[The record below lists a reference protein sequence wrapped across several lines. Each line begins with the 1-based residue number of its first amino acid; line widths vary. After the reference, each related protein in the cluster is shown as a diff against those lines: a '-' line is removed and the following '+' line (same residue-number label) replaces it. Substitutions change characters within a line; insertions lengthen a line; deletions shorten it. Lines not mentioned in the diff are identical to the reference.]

1 MEEYLYQ
8 KEYVMLNNMQ
18 LHLSNPEP
26 MLKYIDEKVEKL
38 IKVKSK
44 NEEIN
49 IKLEILDEFYKILK
63 YDAKNTICPEPLGH
77 FETKEEK
84 DELIKKKIKINDL
97 VYYLGNICINYH
109 KKLIAKEY
117 RERVPIITNE
127 ATIKF
132 NEIYI
137 RALNEYFEKLKG
149 NEYKGI
155 FENPPKKQQNLQ
167 IIRMIEYRGVVFPMA
182 EPLTNNKIECIRDE
196 HAYGTAFIL
205 PTLIERFLIIQLDSK
220 ILKNLMK
227 ELKDKIEKEN
237 IKLTDEEK
245 QAFYE
250 ANKTNFSNP
259 ETANAKHILV
269 DSEEK
274 ANEILAQIKAGD
286 VTFEDAARA
295 NSTCPSKDQGGDL
308 GTFGRGQ
315 MVPEFEEATFAMNV
329 GDVSEPVKT
338 QFGYHLIKLEA
349 KNEPSIPAY
358 EEIADK
364 VEKTL
369 MFQKQGEV
377 YKNKLDEVKAKFGDI
392 VSYM

>member
-38 IKVKSK
+38 IKAKSK

-109 KKLIAKEY
+109 KKLISKEY
-117 RERVPIITNE
+117 RGRVPIITNE

-137 RALNEYFEKLKG
+137 RALNEYFETLKG

-220 ILKNLMK
+220 VLKNLMK
-227 ELKDKIEKEN
+227 ELKDKIKKEN

-245 QAFYE
+245 QYYNIIAE
-250 ANKTNFSNP
+250 KGDKTIFASEKFIRSNIY
-259 ETANAKHILV
+259 KMFIKYHIIN
-269 DSEEK
+269 EE
-274 ANEILAQIKAGD
+274 D
-286 VTFEDAARA
+286 ED
-295 NSTCPSKDQGGDL
+295 
-308 GTFGRGQ
+308 
-315 MVPEFEEATFAMNV
+315 
-329 GDVSEPVKT
+329 
-338 QFGYHLIKLEA
+338 IKLLILHEYIN
-349 KNEPSIPAY
+349 KKE
-358 EEIADK
+358 DK
-364 VEKTL
+364 KI
-369 MFQKQGEV
+369 
-377 YKNKLDEVKAKFGDI
+377 KNKLTLGSVIASPYANSLIKKQYTKLLNLIFDPKELNMRNNIAHINNESSDYLCLGDTAVLMQLLWDI
-392 VSYM
+392 ITEDIFE

>member
-38 IKVKSK
+38 IKAKSK

-109 KKLIAKEY
+109 KKLIVKEY

-137 RALNEYFEKLKG
+137 RALNEYFETLKG

-155 FENPPKKQQNLQ
+155 FENPSKKQQNLQ

-245 QAFYE
+245 QYYNIITE
-250 ANKTNFSNP
+250 KGDKTIF
-259 ETANAKHILV
+259 A
-269 DSEEK
+269 SEK
-274 ANEILAQIKAGD
+274 FI
-286 VTFEDAARA
+286 RA
-295 NSTCPSKDQGGDL
+295 NIYKM
-308 GTFGRGQ
+308 FIKYRIIN
-315 MVPEFEEATFAMNV
+315 EE
-329 GDVSEPVKT
+329 DED
-338 QFGYHLIKLEA
+338 IKLLILHEYIN
-349 KNEPSIPAY
+349 KKDGKKI
-358 EEIADK
+358 
-364 VEKTL
+364 
-369 MFQKQGEV
+369 
-377 YKNKLDEVKAKFGDI
+377 KNKLTLGSVIFSPYANSLIKKQYTKLFNLIFDPNELNMRNNIAHINNESSDYLCLGDTAVLMQLLWDI
-392 VSYM
+392 ITEDIFE

>member
-38 IKVKSK
+38 IKAKSK

-63 YDAKNTICPEPLGH
+63 YDAKNTICPEPLGY

-137 RALNEYFEKLKG
+137 RALNEYFETLKG

-245 QAFYE
+245 QYYNIITE
-250 ANKTNFSNP
+250 KGDKTIF
-259 ETANAKHILV
+259 A
-269 DSEEK
+269 SEK
-274 ANEILAQIKAGD
+274 FI
-286 VTFEDAARA
+286 RA
-295 NSTCPSKDQGGDL
+295 NIYKM
-308 GTFGRGQ
+308 FIKYRIIN
-315 MVPEFEEATFAMNV
+315 EE
-329 GDVSEPVKT
+329 DED
-338 QFGYHLIKLEA
+338 IKLLILHEYIN
-349 KNEPSIPAY
+349 KKDNKKI
-358 EEIADK
+358 
-364 VEKTL
+364 
-369 MFQKQGEV
+369 
-377 YKNKLDEVKAKFGDI
+377 KNKLTLGSVI
-392 VSYM
+392 VSPYANSLIKKQYTKLFNLIFDPNELNMRNNIAHINNESSDYLCLGDTAVLMQLLWDIITEDIFE

>member
-38 IKVKSK
+38 IKAKSK

-49 IKLEILDEFYKILK
+49 TKLEILDEFYKILK
-63 YDAKNTICPEPLGH
+63 YDSKNTICPEPLGH

-109 KKLIAKEY
+109 KKLISKEY
-117 RERVPIITNE
+117 RGRVPIITNE

-137 RALNEYFEKLKG
+137 RALNEYFETLKG

-205 PTLIERFLIIQLDSK
+205 PTLIERFLIIKLDSK

-245 QAFYE
+245 QYYNIITE
-250 ANKTNFSNP
+250 KGDKTIF
-259 ETANAKHILV
+259 A
-269 DSEEK
+269 SEK
-274 ANEILAQIKAGD
+274 FI
-286 VTFEDAARA
+286 RA
-295 NSTCPSKDQGGDL
+295 NIYKM
-308 GTFGRGQ
+308 FIKYRIIN
-315 MVPEFEEATFAMNV
+315 EE
-329 GDVSEPVKT
+329 DED
-338 QFGYHLIKLEA
+338 IKLLILHEYIN
-349 KNEPSIPAY
+349 KKDNKKI
-358 EEIADK
+358 
-364 VEKTL
+364 
-369 MFQKQGEV
+369 
-377 YKNKLDEVKAKFGDI
+377 KNKLTLGSVI
-392 VSYM
+392 VSPYANSLIKKQYTKLFNLIFDPNELNMRNNIAHINNESSDYLCLGDTAVLMQLLWDIITEDIFE

>member
-38 IKVKSK
+38 IKAKSK

-109 KKLIAKEY
+109 KKLISKEY
-117 RERVPIITNE
+117 RGRVPIITNE

-137 RALNEYFEKLKG
+137 RALNEYFETLKG

-155 FENPPKKQQNLQ
+155 FENLPKKQQNLQ

-245 QAFYE
+245 QYYNIITE
-250 ANKTNFSNP
+250 KGDKTIF
-259 ETANAKHILV
+259 A
-269 DSEEK
+269 SEK
-274 ANEILAQIKAGD
+274 FI
-286 VTFEDAARA
+286 RA
-295 NSTCPSKDQGGDL
+295 NIYKM
-308 GTFGRGQ
+308 FIKYRIIN
-315 MVPEFEEATFAMNV
+315 EE
-329 GDVSEPVKT
+329 DED
-338 QFGYHLIKLEA
+338 IKLLILHEYIN
-349 KNEPSIPAY
+349 KKDNKKI
-358 EEIADK
+358 
-364 VEKTL
+364 
-369 MFQKQGEV
+369 
-377 YKNKLDEVKAKFGDI
+377 KNKLTLGSVI
-392 VSYM
+392 VSPYANSLIKKQYTKLFNLIFDPNELNMRNNIAHINNESSDYLCLGDTAVLMQLLWDIITEDIFE

>member
-38 IKVKSK
+38 IKAKSK

-137 RALNEYFEKLKG
+137 RALNEYFETLKG

-227 ELKDKIEKEN
+227 KLKEKIEKEN

-245 QAFYE
+245 QYYNIITE
-250 ANKTNFSNP
+250 KGDKTIF
-259 ETANAKHILV
+259 A
-269 DSEEK
+269 SEK
-274 ANEILAQIKAGD
+274 FI
-286 VTFEDAARA
+286 RA
-295 NSTCPSKDQGGDL
+295 NIYKM
-308 GTFGRGQ
+308 FIKYRIIN
-315 MVPEFEEATFAMNV
+315 EE
-329 GDVSEPVKT
+329 DED
-338 QFGYHLIKLEA
+338 IKLLILHEYIN
-349 KNEPSIPAY
+349 KKDNKKI
-358 EEIADK
+358 
-364 VEKTL
+364 
-369 MFQKQGEV
+369 
-377 YKNKLDEVKAKFGDI
+377 KNKLTLGSVI
-392 VSYM
+392 VSPYANSLIKKQYTKLFNLIFDPNELNMRNNIAHINNESSDYLCLGDTAVLMQLLWDIITEDIFE

>member
-38 IKVKSK
+38 IKAKSK

-49 IKLEILDEFYKILK
+49 TKLEILDEFYKILK
-63 YDAKNTICPEPLGH
+63 YDSKNTICPEPLGH

-109 KKLIAKEY
+109 KKLISKEY
-117 RERVPIITNE
+117 RGRVPIITNE

-137 RALNEYFEKLKG
+137 RALNEYFETLKG

-167 IIRMIEYRGVVFPMA
+167 IIRRIEYRGVVFPMA

-245 QAFYE
+245 QYYNIITE
-250 ANKTNFSNP
+250 KGDKTIF
-259 ETANAKHILV
+259 A
-269 DSEEK
+269 SEK
-274 ANEILAQIKAGD
+274 FI
-286 VTFEDAARA
+286 RA
-295 NSTCPSKDQGGDL
+295 NIYKM
-308 GTFGRGQ
+308 FIKYRIIN
-315 MVPEFEEATFAMNV
+315 EE
-329 GDVSEPVKT
+329 DED
-338 QFGYHLIKLEA
+338 IKLLILHEYIN
-349 KNEPSIPAY
+349 KKDNKKI
-358 EEIADK
+358 
-364 VEKTL
+364 
-369 MFQKQGEV
+369 
-377 YKNKLDEVKAKFGDI
+377 KNKLTLGSVI
-392 VSYM
+392 VSPYANSLIKKQYTKLFNLIFDPNELNMRNNIAHINNESSDYLCLGDTAVLMQLLWDIITEDIFE

>member
-26 MLKYIDEKVEKL
+26 MLKYIDEKVKKL
-38 IKVKSK
+38 IKAKSK

-84 DELIKKKIKINDL
+84 DELIKKKIKINDF

-109 KKLIAKEY
+109 KKLISKEY
-117 RERVPIITNE
+117 RGRVPIITNV

-137 RALNEYFEKLKG
+137 RALNEYFETLKG

-245 QAFYE
+245 KYYNIITE
-250 ANKTNFSNP
+250 KGDKTIF
-259 ETANAKHILV
+259 A
-269 DSEEK
+269 SEK
-274 ANEILAQIKAGD
+274 FI
-286 VTFEDAARA
+286 RA
-295 NSTCPSKDQGGDL
+295 NIYKMFIKYQII
-308 GTFGRGQ
+308 
-315 MVPEFEEATFAMNV
+315 
-329 GDVSEPVKT
+329 SENDDD
-338 QFGYHLIKLEA
+338 IKLLILHEY
-349 KNEPSIPAY
+349 I
-358 EEIADK
+358 DK
-364 VEKTL
+364 KDD
-369 MFQKQGEV
+369 KKR
-377 YKNKLDEVKAKFGDI
+377 KNKLTLGSVI
-392 VSYM
+392 VSPYANSLIKKQYTKLLNLIFDPNELNMRNNIAHINNESSDYLCLGDTAVLMQLLWDIITEDIFE

>member
-109 KKLIAKEY
+109 KKLISKEY
-117 RERVPIITNE
+117 RGRVPIITNE

-137 RALNEYFEKLKG
+137 RALTEYFETLKG

-245 QAFYE
+245 QYYNIITE
-250 ANKTNFSNP
+250 KGDKTIF
-259 ETANAKHILV
+259 A
-269 DSEEK
+269 SEK
-274 ANEILAQIKAGD
+274 FI
-286 VTFEDAARA
+286 RA
-295 NSTCPSKDQGGDL
+295 NIYKM
-308 GTFGRGQ
+308 FIKYRIIN
-315 MVPEFEEATFAMNV
+315 EE
-329 GDVSEPVKT
+329 DED
-338 QFGYHLIKLEA
+338 IKLLILHEYIN
-349 KNEPSIPAY
+349 KKDNKKI
-358 EEIADK
+358 
-364 VEKTL
+364 
-369 MFQKQGEV
+369 
-377 YKNKLDEVKAKFGDI
+377 KNKLTLGSVI
-392 VSYM
+392 VSPYANSLIKKQYTKLFNLIFDPNELNMRNNIAHINNESSDYLCLGDTAVLMQLLWDIITEDIFE

>member
-38 IKVKSK
+38 IKAKSK

-137 RALNEYFEKLKG
+137 RALNEYFETLKG

-220 ILKNLMK
+220 VLKNLMK

-245 QAFYE
+245 QYYNIITE
-250 ANKTNFSNP
+250 KGDKTIF
-259 ETANAKHILV
+259 A
-269 DSEEK
+269 SEK
-274 ANEILAQIKAGD
+274 FI
-286 VTFEDAARA
+286 RA
-295 NSTCPSKDQGGDL
+295 NIYKM
-308 GTFGRGQ
+308 FIKYRIIN
-315 MVPEFEEATFAMNV
+315 EE
-329 GDVSEPVKT
+329 DED
-338 QFGYHLIKLEA
+338 IKLLILHEYIN
-349 KNEPSIPAY
+349 KKDNKKI
-358 EEIADK
+358 
-364 VEKTL
+364 
-369 MFQKQGEV
+369 
-377 YKNKLDEVKAKFGDI
+377 KNKLTLGSVI
-392 VSYM
+392 VSPYANSLIKKQYTKLLNLIFDPNELNMRNNIAHINNESSDYLCLGDTAVLMQLLWDIITEDIFE

>member
-38 IKVKSK
+38 IKAKSK

-137 RALNEYFEKLKG
+137 RALNEYFETLKG

-237 IKLTDEEK
+237 IKLTDEKQYYNIITEK
-245 QAFYE
+245 GD
-250 ANKTNFSNP
+250 KTIF
-259 ETANAKHILV
+259 A
-269 DSEEK
+269 SEK
-274 ANEILAQIKAGD
+274 FI
-286 VTFEDAARA
+286 RA
-295 NSTCPSKDQGGDL
+295 NIYKM
-308 GTFGRGQ
+308 FIKYRIIN
-315 MVPEFEEATFAMNV
+315 EE
-329 GDVSEPVKT
+329 DED
-338 QFGYHLIKLEA
+338 IKLLILHEYIN
-349 KNEPSIPAY
+349 KKDNKKI
-358 EEIADK
+358 
-364 VEKTL
+364 
-369 MFQKQGEV
+369 
-377 YKNKLDEVKAKFGDI
+377 KNKLTLGSVI
-392 VSYM
+392 VSPYANSLIKKQYTKLFNLIFDPNELNMRNNIAHINNESSDYLCLGDTAVLMQLLWDIITEDIFE

>member
-18 LHLSNPEP
+18 LHLSNPES

-38 IKVKSK
+38 IKAKSK

-63 YDAKNTICPEPLGH
+63 YDAKNTICPEPLGY

-84 DELIKKKIKINDL
+84 DELIKKKIKINDF

-117 RERVPIITNE
+117 RGRVPIITNE

-137 RALNEYFEKLKG
+137 RALNEYFETLKG

-167 IIRMIEYRGVVFPMA
+167 IIRMIEYSGVVFPMA

-245 QAFYE
+245 QYYNIITE
-250 ANKTNFSNP
+250 KGDKTIFASEKFIRTNIYKMFI
-259 ETANAKHILV
+259 KYHIIN
-269 DSEEK
+269 EE
-274 ANEILAQIKAGD
+274 D
-286 VTFEDAARA
+286 ED
-295 NSTCPSKDQGGDL
+295 
-308 GTFGRGQ
+308 
-315 MVPEFEEATFAMNV
+315 
-329 GDVSEPVKT
+329 
-338 QFGYHLIKLEA
+338 IKLLILHEYIN
-349 KNEPSIPAY
+349 KKDGKKI
-358 EEIADK
+358 
-364 VEKTL
+364 
-369 MFQKQGEV
+369 
-377 YKNKLDEVKAKFGDI
+377 KNKLTLGSVI
-392 VSYM
+392 VSPYANSLIKKQYTKLLNLIFDPNELNMRNNIAHINNESSDYLCLGDTAVLMQLLWDIITEDIFE

>member
-117 RERVPIITNE
+117 RGRVPIITNE

-137 RALNEYFEKLKG
+137 RALNEYFETLKG

-245 QAFYE
+245 QYYNIITE
-250 ANKTNFSNP
+250 KGDKTIF
-259 ETANAKHILV
+259 A
-269 DSEEK
+269 SEK
-274 ANEILAQIKAGD
+274 FI
-286 VTFEDAARA
+286 RA
-295 NSTCPSKDQGGDL
+295 NIYKM
-308 GTFGRGQ
+308 FIKYRIIN
-315 MVPEFEEATFAMNV
+315 EE
-329 GDVSEPVKT
+329 DED
-338 QFGYHLIKLEA
+338 IKLLILHEYIN
-349 KNEPSIPAY
+349 KKDNKKI
-358 EEIADK
+358 
-364 VEKTL
+364 
-369 MFQKQGEV
+369 
-377 YKNKLDEVKAKFGDI
+377 KNKLTLGSVI
-392 VSYM
+392 VSPYANSLIKKQYTKLFNLIFDPNELNMRNNIAHINNESSDYLCLGDTAVLMQLLWDIITEDIFE

>member
-38 IKVKSK
+38 IKAKSK

-137 RALNEYFEKLKG
+137 RALNEYFETLKG

-245 QAFYE
+245 QYYNIITE
-250 ANKTNFSNP
+250 KGDKTIF
-259 ETANAKHILV
+259 A
-269 DSEEK
+269 SEK
-274 ANEILAQIKAGD
+274 FI
-286 VTFEDAARA
+286 RA
-295 NSTCPSKDQGGDL
+295 NIYKM
-308 GTFGRGQ
+308 FIKYRIIN
-315 MVPEFEEATFAMNV
+315 EE
-329 GDVSEPVKT
+329 DED
-338 QFGYHLIKLEA
+338 IKLLILHEYIN
-349 KNEPSIPAY
+349 KKDGKKI
-358 EEIADK
+358 
-364 VEKTL
+364 
-369 MFQKQGEV
+369 
-377 YKNKLDEVKAKFGDI
+377 KNKLTLGSVI
-392 VSYM
+392 VSPYANSLIKKQYTKLLNLIFDPNELNMRNNIAHINNESSDYLCLGDTAVLMQLLWDIITEDIFE

>member
-26 MLKYIDEKVEKL
+26 MLKYIDEKVKKL
-38 IKVKSK
+38 IKAKSK

-84 DELIKKKIKINDL
+84 DELIKKKIKINDF

-117 RERVPIITNE
+117 RGRVPIITNE

-137 RALNEYFEKLKG
+137 RALNEYFETLKG

-245 QAFYE
+245 QYYNIITE
-250 ANKTNFSNP
+250 KGDKTIF
-259 ETANAKHILV
+259 A
-269 DSEEK
+269 SEK
-274 ANEILAQIKAGD
+274 FI
-286 VTFEDAARA
+286 RA
-295 NSTCPSKDQGGDL
+295 NIYKM
-308 GTFGRGQ
+308 FIKYRIIN
-315 MVPEFEEATFAMNV
+315 EE
-329 GDVSEPVKT
+329 DED
-338 QFGYHLIKLEA
+338 IKLLILHEYIN
-349 KNEPSIPAY
+349 KKDNKKI
-358 EEIADK
+358 
-364 VEKTL
+364 
-369 MFQKQGEV
+369 
-377 YKNKLDEVKAKFGDI
+377 KNKLTLGSVI
-392 VSYM
+392 VSPYANSLIKKQYTKLFNLIFDPNELNMRNNIAHINNESSDYLCLGDTAVLMQLLWDIITEDIFE

>member
-38 IKVKSK
+38 IKAKSK

-137 RALNEYFEKLKG
+137 RALNEYFETLKG

-237 IKLTDEEK
+237 ITLTDEEK
-245 QAFYE
+245 QYYNIITE
-250 ANKTNFSNP
+250 KGDKTIF
-259 ETANAKHILV
+259 A
-269 DSEEK
+269 SEK
-274 ANEILAQIKAGD
+274 FI
-286 VTFEDAARA
+286 RA
-295 NSTCPSKDQGGDL
+295 NIYKM
-308 GTFGRGQ
+308 FIKYRIIN
-315 MVPEFEEATFAMNV
+315 EE
-329 GDVSEPVKT
+329 DED
-338 QFGYHLIKLEA
+338 IKLLILHEYIN
-349 KNEPSIPAY
+349 KKDNKKI
-358 EEIADK
+358 
-364 VEKTL
+364 
-369 MFQKQGEV
+369 
-377 YKNKLDEVKAKFGDI
+377 KNKLTLGSVI
-392 VSYM
+392 VSPYANSLIKKQYTKLFNLIFDPNELNMRNNIAHINNESSDYLCLGDTAVLMQLLWDIITEDIFE

>member
-38 IKVKSK
+38 IKAKSK

-109 KKLIAKEY
+109 KKLIVKEY

-137 RALNEYFEKLKG
+137 RALNEYFETLKG

-245 QAFYE
+245 QYYNIITE
-250 ANKTNFSNP
+250 KGDKTIF
-259 ETANAKHILV
+259 A
-269 DSEEK
+269 SEK
-274 ANEILAQIKAGD
+274 FI
-286 VTFEDAARA
+286 RA
-295 NSTCPSKDQGGDL
+295 NIYKM
-308 GTFGRGQ
+308 FIKYRIIN
-315 MVPEFEEATFAMNV
+315 EE
-329 GDVSEPVKT
+329 DED
-338 QFGYHLIKLEA
+338 IKLLILHEYIN
-349 KNEPSIPAY
+349 KKDGKKI
-358 EEIADK
+358 
-364 VEKTL
+364 
-369 MFQKQGEV
+369 
-377 YKNKLDEVKAKFGDI
+377 KNKLTLGSVIFSPYANSLIKKQYTKLFNLIFDPNELNMRNNIAHINNESSDFLCLGDTAVLMQLLWDI
-392 VSYM
+392 ITEDIFE

>member
-26 MLKYIDEKVEKL
+26 MLKYIDEKVKKL
-38 IKVKSK
+38 IKAKSK

-84 DELIKKKIKINDL
+84 DELIKKKIKINDF

-109 KKLIAKEY
+109 KKLISKEY

-137 RALNEYFEKLKG
+137 RALNEYFETLKG

-245 QAFYE
+245 QYYNIITE
-250 ANKTNFSNP
+250 KGDKTIF
-259 ETANAKHILV
+259 A
-269 DSEEK
+269 SEK
-274 ANEILAQIKAGD
+274 FI
-286 VTFEDAARA
+286 RA
-295 NSTCPSKDQGGDL
+295 NIYKM
-308 GTFGRGQ
+308 FIKYRIIN
-315 MVPEFEEATFAMNV
+315 EE
-329 GDVSEPVKT
+329 DED
-338 QFGYHLIKLEA
+338 IKLLILHEYIN
-349 KNEPSIPAY
+349 KKDNKKI
-358 EEIADK
+358 
-364 VEKTL
+364 
-369 MFQKQGEV
+369 
-377 YKNKLDEVKAKFGDI
+377 KNKLTLGSVI
-392 VSYM
+392 VSPYANSLIKKQYTKLFNLIFDPNELNMRNNIAHINNESSDYLCLGDTAVLMQLLWDIITEDIFE

>member
-38 IKVKSK
+38 IKAKSK

-109 KKLIAKEY
+109 KKLIVKEY
-117 RERVPIITNE
+117 RERVPVITNE

-137 RALNEYFEKLKG
+137 RALNEYFETLKG

-245 QAFYE
+245 QYYNIITE
-250 ANKTNFSNP
+250 KGDKTIF
-259 ETANAKHILV
+259 A
-269 DSEEK
+269 SEK
-274 ANEILAQIKAGD
+274 FI
-286 VTFEDAARA
+286 RA
-295 NSTCPSKDQGGDL
+295 NIYKM
-308 GTFGRGQ
+308 FIKYRIIN
-315 MVPEFEEATFAMNV
+315 EE
-329 GDVSEPVKT
+329 DED
-338 QFGYHLIKLEA
+338 IKLLILHEYIN
-349 KNEPSIPAY
+349 KKDGKKI
-358 EEIADK
+358 
-364 VEKTL
+364 
-369 MFQKQGEV
+369 
-377 YKNKLDEVKAKFGDI
+377 KNKLTLGSVIFSPYANSLIKKQYTKLFNLIFDPNELNMRNNIAHINNESSDYLCLGDTAVLMQLLWDI
-392 VSYM
+392 ITEDIFE

>member
-38 IKVKSK
+38 IKAKSK

-117 RERVPIITNE
+117 RERVPIITNV

-137 RALNEYFEKLKG
+137 RALNEYFETLKG

-167 IIRMIEYRGVVFPMA
+167 IIRMIEYRGTVFPMA
-182 EPLTNNKIECIRDE
+182 EPLTNNEIECIKDE

-220 ILKNLMK
+220 VLKNLMK

-245 QAFYE
+245 QYYNIITE
-250 ANKTNFSNP
+250 KGDKTIF
-259 ETANAKHILV
+259 A
-269 DSEEK
+269 SEK
-274 ANEILAQIKAGD
+274 FI
-286 VTFEDAARA
+286 RA
-295 NSTCPSKDQGGDL
+295 NIYKM
-308 GTFGRGQ
+308 FIKYHIIN
-315 MVPEFEEATFAMNV
+315 EE
-329 GDVSEPVKT
+329 DED
-338 QFGYHLIKLEA
+338 IKLLILHEYIN
-349 KNEPSIPAY
+349 KKDGKKI
-358 EEIADK
+358 
-364 VEKTL
+364 
-369 MFQKQGEV
+369 
-377 YKNKLDEVKAKFGDI
+377 KNKLTLGSVIFSPYANSLIKNNI
-392 VSYM
+392 LNY

>member
-38 IKVKSK
+38 IKAKSK

-84 DELIKKKIKINDL
+84 DNSGTKIVTDEEKDELIKKKIKINDL

-109 KKLIAKEY
+109 KKLIVKEY

-137 RALNEYFEKLKG
+137 RALNEYFETLKG

-245 QAFYE
+245 QYYNIITE
-250 ANKTNFSNP
+250 KGDKTIF
-259 ETANAKHILV
+259 A
-269 DSEEK
+269 SEK
-274 ANEILAQIKAGD
+274 FI
-286 VTFEDAARA
+286 RA
-295 NSTCPSKDQGGDL
+295 NIYKM
-308 GTFGRGQ
+308 FIKYRIIN
-315 MVPEFEEATFAMNV
+315 EE
-329 GDVSEPVKT
+329 DED
-338 QFGYHLIKLEA
+338 IKLLILHEYIN
-349 KNEPSIPAY
+349 KKDGKKI
-358 EEIADK
+358 
-364 VEKTL
+364 
-369 MFQKQGEV
+369 
-377 YKNKLDEVKAKFGDI
+377 KNKLTLGSVIFSPYANSLIKKQYTKLFNLIFDPNELNMRNNIAHINNESSDYLCLGDTAVLMQLLWDI
-392 VSYM
+392 ITEDIFE

>member
-38 IKVKSK
+38 IKAKSK

-109 KKLIAKEY
+109 KKLISKEY
-117 RERVPIITNE
+117 RGRVPIITNE

-137 RALNEYFEKLKG
+137 RALNEYFETLKG

-182 EPLTNNKIECIRDE
+182 EPLTNNEIECIKDE

-220 ILKNLMK
+220 VLKNLMK

-245 QAFYE
+245 QYYNIITE
-250 ANKTNFSNP
+250 KGDKTIF
-259 ETANAKHILV
+259 A
-269 DSEEK
+269 SEK
-274 ANEILAQIKAGD
+274 FI
-286 VTFEDAARA
+286 RA
-295 NSTCPSKDQGGDL
+295 NIYKM
-308 GTFGRGQ
+308 FIKYRIIN
-315 MVPEFEEATFAMNV
+315 EE
-329 GDVSEPVKT
+329 DED
-338 QFGYHLIKLEA
+338 IKLLILHEYIN
-349 KNEPSIPAY
+349 KKDNKKI
-358 EEIADK
+358 
-364 VEKTL
+364 
-369 MFQKQGEV
+369 
-377 YKNKLDEVKAKFGDI
+377 KNKLTLGSVI
-392 VSYM
+392 VSPYANSLIKKQYTKLFNLIFDPNELNMRNNIAHINNDSSDYLCLGDTAVLMQLLWDIITEDIFE

>member
-8 KEYVMLNNMQ
+8 KEYVMLNDMQ

-38 IKVKSK
+38 IKAKSK

-63 YDAKNTICPEPLGH
+63 YDAKNTICPEPLGY

-84 DELIKKKIKINDL
+84 DELIKKKIKINDF

-117 RERVPIITNE
+117 RGRVPIITNE

-245 QAFYE
+245 QYYNIITE
-250 ANKTNFSNP
+250 KGDKTIF
-259 ETANAKHILV
+259 A
-269 DSEEK
+269 SEK
-274 ANEILAQIKAGD
+274 FI
-286 VTFEDAARA
+286 RA
-295 NSTCPSKDQGGDL
+295 NIYKM
-308 GTFGRGQ
+308 FIKYRIIN
-315 MVPEFEEATFAMNV
+315 EE
-329 GDVSEPVKT
+329 DED
-338 QFGYHLIKLEA
+338 IKLLILHEYIN
-349 KNEPSIPAY
+349 KKDNKKI
-358 EEIADK
+358 
-364 VEKTL
+364 
-369 MFQKQGEV
+369 
-377 YKNKLDEVKAKFGDI
+377 KNKLTLGSVI
-392 VSYM
+392 VSPYANSLIKKQYTKLFNLIFDPNELNMRNNIAHINNESSDYLCLGDTAVLMQLLWDIITEDIFE

>member
-38 IKVKSK
+38 IKAKSK

-137 RALNEYFEKLKG
+137 RALNEYFETLKG

-220 ILKNLMK
+220 VLKNLMK
-227 ELKDKIEKEN
+227 ELKDKIEKAN

-245 QAFYE
+245 QYYNIITE
-250 ANKTNFSNP
+250 KEDKTIFASEKFIRTNIYKMFI
-259 ETANAKHILV
+259 KYHIIN
-269 DSEEK
+269 EE
-274 ANEILAQIKAGD
+274 D
-286 VTFEDAARA
+286 ED
-295 NSTCPSKDQGGDL
+295 
-308 GTFGRGQ
+308 
-315 MVPEFEEATFAMNV
+315 
-329 GDVSEPVKT
+329 
-338 QFGYHLIKLEA
+338 IKLLILHEYIN
-349 KNEPSIPAY
+349 KKDGKKI
-358 EEIADK
+358 
-364 VEKTL
+364 
-369 MFQKQGEV
+369 
-377 YKNKLDEVKAKFGDI
+377 KNKLTLGSVI
-392 VSYM
+392 VSPYANSLIKKQYTKLFNLIFDPNELNMRNNIAHINNESSDYLCLGDTAVLMQLLWDIITEDIFE

>member
-38 IKVKSK
+38 IKAKSK

-109 KKLIAKEY
+109 KKLISKEY
-117 RERVPIITNE
+117 RGRVPIITNE

-137 RALNEYFEKLKG
+137 RALNEYFETLKG

-245 QAFYE
+245 KYYNIITE
-250 ANKTNFSNP
+250 KGDKTIF
-259 ETANAKHILV
+259 A
-269 DSEEK
+269 SEK
-274 ANEILAQIKAGD
+274 FI
-286 VTFEDAARA
+286 RA
-295 NSTCPSKDQGGDL
+295 NIYKMFIKYQII
-308 GTFGRGQ
+308 
-315 MVPEFEEATFAMNV
+315 
-329 GDVSEPVKT
+329 SENDDD
-338 QFGYHLIKLEA
+338 IKLLILHEY
-349 KNEPSIPAY
+349 I
-358 EEIADK
+358 DK
-364 VEKTL
+364 KDD
-369 MFQKQGEV
+369 KKR
-377 YKNKLDEVKAKFGDI
+377 KNKLTLGSVI
-392 VSYM
+392 VSPYANSLIKKQYTKLLNLIFDPNELNMRNNIAHINNESSDYLCLGDTAVLMQLLWDIITEDIFE

>member
-38 IKVKSK
+38 IKAKSK

-63 YDAKNTICPEPLGH
+63 YDAKNTICPEPLGY

-84 DELIKKKIKINDL
+84 DELIKKKIKINDF

-117 RERVPIITNE
+117 RGRVPIITNE

-245 QAFYE
+245 QYYNIITE
-250 ANKTNFSNP
+250 KGDKTIF
-259 ETANAKHILV
+259 A
-269 DSEEK
+269 SEK
-274 ANEILAQIKAGD
+274 FI
-286 VTFEDAARA
+286 RA
-295 NSTCPSKDQGGDL
+295 NIYKM
-308 GTFGRGQ
+308 FIKYRIIN
-315 MVPEFEEATFAMNV
+315 EE
-329 GDVSEPVKT
+329 DED
-338 QFGYHLIKLEA
+338 IKLLILHEYIN
-349 KNEPSIPAY
+349 KKDNKKI
-358 EEIADK
+358 
-364 VEKTL
+364 
-369 MFQKQGEV
+369 
-377 YKNKLDEVKAKFGDI
+377 KNKLTLGSVI
-392 VSYM
+392 VSPYANSLIKKQYTKLFNLIFDPNELNMRNNIAHINNESSDYLCLGYTAVLMQLLWDIITEDIFE

>member
-63 YDAKNTICPEPLGH
+63 YDSKNTICPEPLGH

-137 RALNEYFEKLKG
+137 RALNEYFETLKG

-245 QAFYE
+245 QYYNIITE
-250 ANKTNFSNP
+250 KGDKTIF
-259 ETANAKHILV
+259 A
-269 DSEEK
+269 SEK
-274 ANEILAQIKAGD
+274 FI
-286 VTFEDAARA
+286 RA
-295 NSTCPSKDQGGDL
+295 NIYKM
-308 GTFGRGQ
+308 FIKYRIIN
-315 MVPEFEEATFAMNV
+315 EE
-329 GDVSEPVKT
+329 DED
-338 QFGYHLIKLEA
+338 IKLLILHEYIN
-349 KNEPSIPAY
+349 KKDNKKI
-358 EEIADK
+358 
-364 VEKTL
+364 
-369 MFQKQGEV
+369 
-377 YKNKLDEVKAKFGDI
+377 KNKLTLGSVI
-392 VSYM
+392 VSPYANSLIKKQYTKLFNLIFDPNELNMRNNIAHINNESSDYLCLGDTAVLMQLLWDIITEDIFE

>member
-38 IKVKSK
+38 IKAKSK

-63 YDAKNTICPEPLGH
+63 YDAKNTICPKPLGH

-137 RALNEYFEKLKG
+137 RALNEYFETLKG

-245 QAFYE
+245 QYYNIITE
-250 ANKTNFSNP
+250 KGDKTIF
-259 ETANAKHILV
+259 A
-269 DSEEK
+269 SEK
-274 ANEILAQIKAGD
+274 FI
-286 VTFEDAARA
+286 RA
-295 NSTCPSKDQGGDL
+295 NIYKM
-308 GTFGRGQ
+308 FIKYRIIN
-315 MVPEFEEATFAMNV
+315 EE
-329 GDVSEPVKT
+329 DED
-338 QFGYHLIKLEA
+338 IKLLILHEYIN
-349 KNEPSIPAY
+349 KKDNKKI
-358 EEIADK
+358 
-364 VEKTL
+364 
-369 MFQKQGEV
+369 
-377 YKNKLDEVKAKFGDI
+377 KNKLTLGSVI
-392 VSYM
+392 VSPYANSLIKKQYTKLFNLIFDPNELNMRNNIAHINNESSDYLCLGDTAVLMQLLWDIITEDIFE

>member
-38 IKVKSK
+38 IKAKSK

-109 KKLIAKEY
+109 KKLISKEY
-117 RERVPIITNE
+117 RGRVPIITNE

-137 RALNEYFEKLKG
+137 RALNEYFETLRG

-167 IIRMIEYRGVVFPMA
+167 IIRMIEYSGVVFPMA

-245 QAFYE
+245 QYYNIITE
-250 ANKTNFSNP
+250 KGDKTIF
-259 ETANAKHILV
+259 A
-269 DSEEK
+269 SEK
-274 ANEILAQIKAGD
+274 FI
-286 VTFEDAARA
+286 RA
-295 NSTCPSKDQGGDL
+295 NIYKMFIKYQII
-308 GTFGRGQ
+308 
-315 MVPEFEEATFAMNV
+315 
-329 GDVSEPVKT
+329 SENDDD
-338 QFGYHLIKLEA
+338 IKLLILHEY
-349 KNEPSIPAY
+349 I
-358 EEIADK
+358 DK
-364 VEKTL
+364 KDD
-369 MFQKQGEV
+369 KKR
-377 YKNKLDEVKAKFGDI
+377 KNKLTLGSVIASPYANSLIKKQYTKLLNLIFEPNELNMRNNIAHINNENSDYLCLGDTAVLMQLLWDI
-392 VSYM
+392 ITEDIFE

>member
-38 IKVKSK
+38 IKAKSK

-63 YDAKNTICPEPLGH
+63 YDAKNTICPEPLGY

-117 RERVPIITNE
+117 RGSVPIITNE

-137 RALNEYFEKLKG
+137 RALNEYFETLKG

-245 QAFYE
+245 QYYNIITE
-250 ANKTNFSNP
+250 KGDKTIF
-259 ETANAKHILV
+259 A
-269 DSEEK
+269 SEK
-274 ANEILAQIKAGD
+274 FI
-286 VTFEDAARA
+286 RA
-295 NSTCPSKDQGGDL
+295 NIYKM
-308 GTFGRGQ
+308 FIKYRIIN
-315 MVPEFEEATFAMNV
+315 EE
-329 GDVSEPVKT
+329 DED
-338 QFGYHLIKLEA
+338 IKLLILHEYIN
-349 KNEPSIPAY
+349 KKDGKKI
-358 EEIADK
+358 
-364 VEKTL
+364 
-369 MFQKQGEV
+369 
-377 YKNKLDEVKAKFGDI
+377 KNKLTLGSVIFSPYANSLIKKQYTKLFNLIFDPNELNMRNNIAHINNESSDYLCLGDTAVLMQLLWDI
-392 VSYM
+392 ITEDIFE

>member
-38 IKVKSK
+38 IKAKSK

-49 IKLEILDEFYKILK
+49 TKLEILDEFYKILK
-63 YDAKNTICPEPLGH
+63 YDSKNTICPEPLGH

-109 KKLIAKEY
+109 KKLISKEY
-117 RERVPIITNE
+117 RGRVPIITNE

-137 RALNEYFEKLKG
+137 RALNEYFETLKG

-245 QAFYE
+245 QYYNIITE
-250 ANKTNFSNP
+250 KGDKTIF
-259 ETANAKHILV
+259 A
-269 DSEEK
+269 SEK
-274 ANEILAQIKAGD
+274 FI
-286 VTFEDAARA
+286 RA
-295 NSTCPSKDQGGDL
+295 NIYKM
-308 GTFGRGQ
+308 FIKYRIIN
-315 MVPEFEEATFAMNV
+315 EE
-329 GDVSEPVKT
+329 DED
-338 QFGYHLIKLEA
+338 IKLLILHEYIN
-349 KNEPSIPAY
+349 KKDNKKI
-358 EEIADK
+358 
-364 VEKTL
+364 
-369 MFQKQGEV
+369 
-377 YKNKLDEVKAKFGDI
+377 KNKLTLGSVIVSPYANSLIKKQYTKLFNLIFDPNELNMRNNIAHINNESSDYLCLGDI
-392 VSYM
+392 AVLMQLLWDIITEDIFE

>member
-38 IKVKSK
+38 IKAKSK

-137 RALNEYFEKLKG
+137 RALNEYFETLKG

-245 QAFYE
+245 QYYNIITE
-250 ANKTNFSNP
+250 KGDKTIF
-259 ETANAKHILV
+259 A
-269 DSEEK
+269 SEK
-274 ANEILAQIKAGD
+274 FI
-286 VTFEDAARA
+286 RA
-295 NSTCPSKDQGGDL
+295 NIYKM
-308 GTFGRGQ
+308 FIKYRIIN
-315 MVPEFEEATFAMNV
+315 EE
-329 GDVSEPVKT
+329 DED
-338 QFGYHLIKLEA
+338 IKLFILHEYIN
-349 KNEPSIPAY
+349 KKDNKKI
-358 EEIADK
+358 
-364 VEKTL
+364 
-369 MFQKQGEV
+369 
-377 YKNKLDEVKAKFGDI
+377 KNKLTLGSVI
-392 VSYM
+392 VSPYANSLIKKQYTKLFNLIFDPNELNMRNNIAHINNESSDYLCLGDTAVLMQLLWDIITEDIFE

>member
-26 MLKYIDEKVEKL
+26 MLKYIDEKVKKL
-38 IKVKSK
+38 IKAKSK

-84 DELIKKKIKINDL
+84 DELIKKKIKINDF

-109 KKLIAKEY
+109 KKLISKEY
-117 RERVPIITNE
+117 RGRVPIITNV

-137 RALNEYFEKLKG
+137 RALNEYFETLKG

-245 QAFYE
+245 QYYNIITE
-250 ANKTNFSNP
+250 KGDKTIF
-259 ETANAKHILV
+259 A
-269 DSEEK
+269 SEK
-274 ANEILAQIKAGD
+274 FI
-286 VTFEDAARA
+286 RA
-295 NSTCPSKDQGGDL
+295 NIYKM
-308 GTFGRGQ
+308 FIKYRIIN
-315 MVPEFEEATFAMNV
+315 EE
-329 GDVSEPVKT
+329 DED
-338 QFGYHLIKLEA
+338 IKLLILHEYIN
-349 KNEPSIPAY
+349 KKDNKKI
-358 EEIADK
+358 
-364 VEKTL
+364 
-369 MFQKQGEV
+369 
-377 YKNKLDEVKAKFGDI
+377 KNKLTLGSVI
-392 VSYM
+392 VSPYANSLIKKQYTKLFNLIFDPNELNMRNNIAHINNESSDYLCLGDTAVLMQLLWDIITEDIFE